1 MGRLNT
7 AVVPS
12 NPIEELKKM
21 IDDPRTYNRFHP
33 VLGDKTKSYL
43 SNVLSIANNDKL
55 LKTAEAKTILN
66 ASLQAAILDLPINQ
80 NFGFAYIVPFQNKKE
95 NKTLAQLQIGY
106 KGYIQLAIRSNK
118 YLKINVAP
126 LYDGQFKRYDPIK
139 DTLEYDLDNK
149 KSDKI
154 THFIGY
160 FKLMN
165 GFEKYLIMSV
175 EEIDKH
181 AKKYSQSYKKGF
193 GVWRENFNAMAEKT
207 VIKLLLSKYGI
218 LSTELEQALKT
229 DQAVIVSSD
238 KETNEANEVIYVDT
252 DNQYNDFIP
261 ETKEA
266 ETIEEVEEVEVVE
279 VVEEKEITEEIEDIE
294 EIF

>member
-1 MGRLNT
+1 MGRLMTTQNK
-7 AVVPS
+7 VGQLD
-12 NPIEELKKM
+12 LKGLV
-21 IDDPRTYNRFHP
+21 DDKRTQDRFSQI
-33 VLGDKTKSYL
+33 LGKKAPKFL
-43 SNVLSIANNDKL
+43 SSLLSIANNNEL
-55 LKTAEAKTILN
+55 LKKAEPITIIN
-66 ASLQAAILDLPINQ
+66 SALQAAVLDLPLNQ
-80 NFGFAYIVPFQNKKE
+80 NFGFAYIVPYQNRKE
-95 NKTLAQLQIGY
+95 NKVQGQFQMGY
-106 KGYIQLAIRSNK
+106 KGFIQLAMRSGQ

-193 GVWRENFNAMAEKT
+193 GIWKDNFNAMAEKT

-266 ETIEEVEEVEVVE
+266 ETIEEVE
-279 VVEEKEITEEIEDIE
+279 VVEEKEIEDIEDIE

>member
-7 AVVPS
+7 EVAPS

-43 SNVLSIANNDKL
+43 SNILSIANNDNL
-55 LKTAEAKTILN
+55 LKIANPKTILN

-80 NFGFAYIVPFQNKKE
+80 NFGFSYIVPFQNKKE

-126 LYDGQFKRYDPIK
+126 LYEGQFKRYDPIK

-193 GVWRENFNAMAEKT
+193 GIWKDNFNAMAEKT

-238 KETNEANEVIYVDT
+238 KEINEAKEVIYVDT
-252 DNQYNDFIP
+252 DNDFIP

-266 ETIEEVEEVEVVE
+266 ETIEEVE